1 MDVLNDDVVK
11 YERPAARASV
21 DGFERP
27 RVAISIIVR
36 IFLPYLAAAAKFN
49 NTAVGREVVRAVLY
63 TLRELLHL
71 HRQSAAVH

>member
-27 RVAISIIVR
+27 RVAIYLDMRLSIS
-36 IFLPYLAAAAKFN
+36 AAKPKKH
-49 NTAVGREVVRAVLY
+49 TVVDQLIPSVFQL
-63 TLRELLHL
+63 
-71 HRQSAAVH
+71 